1 MNKQIEEIVRK
12 AKEIARQESDSEPE
26 PGLVSPI
33 NWPVTCEVKPGLEGA
48 ITGQTEIGYV
58 NGPKGWL
65 IYRGLDVF
73 DLSEF
78 SSFEETSYLLLFG
91 NLPTATEFESFNQKL
106 QDYRTLPDE
115 IYDLLDLLPVKQA
128 HPMSTLRTVVSV
140 LGMMDPQADITTV
153 KMESEIAIKLI
164 AQFVTI
170 TGAIARI
177 RRGEQPLQP
186 NKNLSLAADLI
197 RMMTGKDPGEED
209 TRIMDICLILHADHG
224 MNASTFASMVVNS
237 SLSDM
242 YSTVVAGIGSLKGPL
257 HGGANEAVLADLEEI
272 GSKDNV
278 QAWYSLSKV
287 GKRRIMG
294 FGHRVYKAY
303 DPRARILHPLAD
315 MISKRNPEVRRLYE
329 TAAELEKWVVGDL
342 GKEKGIF
349 PNVDFYSGIVYTA
362 MNIEKAMFT
371 PIFAVSRMSGWGARA
386 LEYLKNNRIFR
397 PRAVY
402 LGPLHVEYTPIDQ
415 RG

>member
-1 MNKQIEEIVRK
+1 MKKYIEEIVRQ
-12 AKEIARQESDSEPE
+12 AKVRARQESDAEPE
-26 PGLVSPI
+26 PGLISPVQ
-33 NWPVTCEVKPGLEGA
+33 WPVNCDVKQGLEGA

-65 IYRGLDVF
+65 IYRGLDCF
-73 DLSEF
+73 DLSEH
-78 SSFEETSYLLLFG
+78 STFEETSYLLLFG
-91 NLPTATEFESFNQKL
+91 KLPSKTEMDEFMAKL
-106 QDYRTLPDE
+106 NSYRTLPDE
-115 IYDLLDLLPVKQA
+115 ALRLLDSLPVKSA
-128 HPMSTLRTVVSV
+128 HPMSTLRTIVSA
-140 LGMMDPQADITTV
+140 LGMMDPNSDVTTV
-153 KMESEIAIKLI
+153 KAETEVAIKLI
-164 AQFVTI
+164 AQIVTI

-177 RRGEQPLQP
+177 RKGEKPLAP
-186 NKNLSLAADLI
+186 DTSLSLAADLV
-197 RMMTGKDPGEED
+197 RMMTGKMPNEED
-209 TRIMDICLILHADHG
+209 ARIMDICLILHADHG
-224 MNASTFASMVVNS
+224 MNASTFSTMVVNS

-242 YSTVVAGIGSLKGPL
+242 YSSIVAGIASLKGPL

-272 GSKDNV
+272 GSVDNV

-287 GKRRIMG
+287 GKRRVMG

-303 DPRARILHPLAD
+303 DPRARILHPLAELLSRRD
-315 MISKRNPEVRRLYE
+315 PNVRRLYD

-362 MNIEKAMFT
+362 MGIEKAMFT

-402 LGPLHVEYTPIDQ
+402 VGPLHVEYVPIEE
-415 RG
+415 RS

>member
-1 MNKQIEEIVRK
+1 MNKQIEEIVRQ
-12 AKEIARQESDSEPE
+12 AKIRARQESDAEPE
-26 PGLVSPI
+26 PGLISPVK
-33 NWPVTCEVKPGLEGA
+33 WPVACEVKPGLEGA
-48 ITGQTEIGYV
+48 ITGETEIGYV

-73 DLSEF
+73 DLSEH
-78 SSFEETSYLLLFG
+78 SNFEETSYLLMFG
-91 NLPTATEFESFNQKL
+91 KLPNKAEMDEFTTRLNS
-106 QDYRTLPDE
+106 YRTLPDE
-115 IYDLLDLLPVKQA
+115 ALELLNCLPVKTA
-128 HPMSTLRTVVSV
+128 HPMSTLRTIVSA
-140 LGMMDPQADITTV
+140 LGMMDPHADVTTV
-153 KMESEIAIKLI
+153 KAETEVAIQLI
-164 AQFVTI
+164 AQIVTL

-177 RRGEQPLQP
+177 RRGEKPLAP
-186 NKNLSLAADLI
+186 DPSLPLATDLV
-197 RMMTGKDPGEED
+197 RMMTGKNPSVED
-209 TRIMDICLILHADHG
+209 ARVMDICLILHADHG
-224 MNASTFASMVVNS
+224 MNASTFAAMVVNS

-242 YSTVVAGIGSLKGPL
+242 YSSIVSGIASLKGPL

-272 GSKDNV
+272 GSVDNV

-303 DPRARILHPLAD
+303 DPRARVLHPLAELLSRRD
-315 MISKRNPEVRRLYE
+315 PNVRRLYD

-362 MNIEKAMFT
+362 MGIDKAMFT
-371 PIFAVSRMSGWGARA
+371 PIFAVSRMAGWGARA

-397 PRAVY
+397 PRSVY
-402 LGPLHVEYTPIDQ
+402 VGPLHVDYVPIKE
-415 RG
+415 RA